1 METQLISTVV
11 AGRPSAP
18 NEIGFPPKD
27 IDPDGLRILSEAGFV
42 WDSRLVAFRKIAT
55 DHPGSTATIDY
66 WFLRDQKL
74 VVNTT
79 LSKSDRFGQLQ
90 RLRILV
96 QSMD

>member
-1 METQLISTVV
+1 MDIQRIGKVTQL
-11 AGRPSAP
+11 RPSVSS
-18 NEIGFPPKD
+18 EIRFMPED
-27 IDPDGLRILSEAGFV
+27 IDPDGLKILEEAGFV